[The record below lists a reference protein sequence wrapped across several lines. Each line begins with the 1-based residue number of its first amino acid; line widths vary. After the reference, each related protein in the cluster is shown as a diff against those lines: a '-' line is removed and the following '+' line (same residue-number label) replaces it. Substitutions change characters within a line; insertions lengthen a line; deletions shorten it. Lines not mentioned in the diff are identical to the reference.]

1 MTDRVSH
8 KWTGEQTRLLI
19 KYRSENEKL
28 FTKSKM
34 AAKMQWQVFVKNAG
48 LEGKV
53 TGVQA
58 SKKWENLKQK
68 YKEVRTPKTGSGNE
82 NGEYQWQ
89 YYEDM
94 HAVMAAKHSIEP
106 PLLGAS
112 LPLRAQDDTRK
123 DTEEPSLD
131 SSVNTESGHESPTPS
146 TTKKKRKAD
155 TALEF
160 LQEEVREEKKRF
172 ELQEA
177 KIAERHE
184 ENAALMRQMLA
195 ICREMVDKM

>member
-1 MTDRVSH
+1 M
-8 KWTGEQTRLLI
+8 KPANLQ
-19 KYRSENEKL
+19 
-28 FTKSKM
+28 FTYNCP
-34 AAKMQWQVFVKNAG
+34 ANDF
-48 LEGKV
+48 
-53 TGVQA
+53 
-58 SKKWENLKQK
+58 
-68 YKEVRTPKTGSGNE
+68 
-82 NGEYQWQ
+82 
-89 YYEDM
+89 
-94 HAVMAAKHSIEP
+94 
-106 PLLGAS
+106 LG
-112 LPLRAQDDTRK
+112 PQ